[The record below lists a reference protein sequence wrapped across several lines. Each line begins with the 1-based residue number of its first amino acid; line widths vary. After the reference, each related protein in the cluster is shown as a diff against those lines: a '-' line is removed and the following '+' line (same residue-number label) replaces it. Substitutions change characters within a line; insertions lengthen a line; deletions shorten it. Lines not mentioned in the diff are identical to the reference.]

1 MEIIFGKNAILTLI
15 EVNKR
20 KVFNIY
26 VNSEKK
32 AEELKKYNPNVKNNS
47 YLDKLSNFKNHQG
60 YVAEVEDFEYKDIT
74 YIRELVNKKQNEKI
88 RIVTLDKVQD
98 PQNFGQIIRTCE
110 CFGVDAIVI
119 PNKSTTTVTSV
130 VVKTSTGASE
140 IVPIVRVS
148 NLNKACQEFHKL
160 GIWNIATDANAQ
172 TNILDIDKTL
182 NYNLILGSEGFGV
195 SHILLKNANLSAK
208 INLKGEIN
216 SLNVSAACAIATAIL
231 D

>member
-1 MEIIFGKNAILTLI
+1 MELIFGKNAILTLL

-20 KVFNIY
+20 KVYNIY
-26 VNSEKK
+26 VNSQKR
-32 AEELKKYNPNVKNNS
+32 ADDLKKYNPIVKDNG
-47 YLDKLSNFKNHQG
+47 YLDKLSDFKNHQG

-74 YIRELVNKKQNEKI
+74 FIRDLVETKTNEKI

-110 CFGVDAIVI
+110 CFGIDAIVI
-119 PNKSTTTVTSV
+119 PNKATTSVTST

-160 GIWNIATDANAQ
+160 GIWNIATDAKAD
-172 TNILDIDKTL
+172 TNIVDIDKTL

-195 SHILLKNANLSAK
+195 SHILLKNANIGAK